1 MSELSRGI
9 VLDLRDDS
17 NQVTNLLTENLS
29 AFS

>member
-9 VLDLRDDS
+9 FLDLRDDS